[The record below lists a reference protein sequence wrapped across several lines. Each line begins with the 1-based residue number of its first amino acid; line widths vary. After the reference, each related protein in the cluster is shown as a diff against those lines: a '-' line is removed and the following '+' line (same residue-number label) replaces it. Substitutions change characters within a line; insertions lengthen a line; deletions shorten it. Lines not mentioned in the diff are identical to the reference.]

1 MLQMED
7 SCIKFYNRQLKNK
20 DWQHIFAKEWIKK
33 KKKTHRS
40 FAMQK
45 ENAGNIDFLI
55 NQKEKAE
62 RNKNRIKKFLFVFLF
77 IYYNYT

>member
-1 MLQMED
+1 MNQ
-7 SCIKFYNRQLKNK
+7 
-20 DWQHIFAKEWIKK
+20 

-45 ENAGNIDFLI
+45 ENAGNINFLI
-55 NQKEKAE
+55 NQKEKAQK
-62 RNKNRIKKFLFVFLF
+62 NKNRIKKFLFVFLF

>member
-20 DWQHIFAKEWIKK
+20 DWHIFAKEWIKK
-33 KKKTHRS
+33 KKKTHCS

-55 NQKEKAE
+55 NQKEKTE
-62 RNKNRIKKFLFVFLF
+62 KNKNRIKKFLFVFLL
-77 IYYNYT
+77 IYYNCT

>member
-1 MLQMED
+1 MD
-7 SCIKFYNRQLKNK
+7 SWKIKIDNIFLRKN
-20 DWQHIFAKEWIKK
+20 ESKK

-45 ENAGNIDFLI
+45 ENAGNIDFSI

-62 RNKNRIKKFLFVFLF
+62 KNKNRIKKFLFVFLL
-77 IYYNYT
+77 IYYNCT

>member
-1 MLQMED
+1 MNQ
-7 SCIKFYNRQLKNK
+7 
-20 DWQHIFAKEWIKK
+20 K

-62 RNKNRIKKFLFVFLF
+62 RNKNQIKKFLFVFLF
-77 IYYNYT
+77 IYYNCI